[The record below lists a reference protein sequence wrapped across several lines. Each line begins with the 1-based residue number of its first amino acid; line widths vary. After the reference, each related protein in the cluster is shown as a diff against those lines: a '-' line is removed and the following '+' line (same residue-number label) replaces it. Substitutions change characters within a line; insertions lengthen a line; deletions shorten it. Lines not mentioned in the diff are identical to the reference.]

1 MKNDNPQPGQPETRA
16 RQQAILVLGPGRSG
30 TSTLTRGLGALG
42 IYLGRHFRRPVRK
55 NPRGNYEE
63 LHLLKLSKKVRNSV
77 GMRADSVRIVDESV
91 WNNPATERLG
101 KRMEAAIRQYFGS
114 APVWAFKYAGSGR
127 LLPFWLDLLERM
139 EIEPAFVFAYRN
151 PLSIAQSRA
160 KLNRQRGHPAHNQL
174 EWLANVVPHIDRLE
188 GHRLVV
194 VDYDRLLDAPRRE
207 LLRIAVRLGIEVTPE
222 ISNEIERFAGNF
234 VRRDWRHTQFTD
246 ADLEADETL
255 HPLVRRAA
263 LLLSAMARDAED
275 ADNRE
280 LWRKWHEIQR
290 EYRRQGPT
298 LALID
303 ELKAANRR
311 ARWWDLSVPLRAAWN
326 KLPVWR
332 VR

>member
-1 MKNDNPQPGQPETRA
+1 MKKHTPQRSQPATGK

-63 LHLLKLSKKVRNSV
+63 VHLLKLSKKVRNSL
-77 GMRADSVRIVDESV
+77 GMRADSVGIVEEDI
-91 WNNPATERLG
+91 WDNPATRRLG
-101 KRMEAAIRQYFGS
+101 KRMETAIRKYFGT

-139 EIEPAFVFAYRN
+139 EIDPGFVFAYRN

-174 EWLANVVPHIDRLE
+174 EWLANVVPHIHLLE
-188 GHRLVV
+188 GRRLVV
-194 VDYDRLLDAPRRE
+194 VDYDRLLDDPQRE
-207 LLRIAVRLGIEVTPE
+207 LLRIAARLGIEVTAE
-222 ISNEIERFAGNF
+222 ISAEIEQFAAQF
-234 VRRDWRHTQFTD
+234 VRRDWRHTRFTD
-246 ADLEADETL
+246 TDLEGDETL

-263 LLLSAMARDAED
+263 LLLSGMARDFEEPD
-275 ADNRE
+275 DRG
-280 LWRKWHEIQR
+280 LWRRWHEIQH
-290 EYRRQGPT
+290 EYRQQGPT

-311 ARWWDLSVPLRAAWN
+311 ARWWDVSVPLRAAWN
-326 KLPVWR
+326 KLPVLR